1 LGVIGLFTLI
11 GLLLFSTG
19 VGKMLGI
26 SMPIHMDEDEDEDD
40 DDKEHDDPA
49 APLESDFLP

>member
-1 LGVIGLFTLI
+1 LGVIGLLTLI

-26 SMPIHMDEDEDEDD
+26 SIPIHMGEEEEKDD
-40 DDKEHDDPA
+40 HDKEDDDPA
-49 APLESDFLP
+49 APRESDFLP

>member
-1 LGVIGLFTLI
+1 MGVLGLFTLI

-19 VGKMLGI
+19 VGKILGI
-26 SMPIHMDEDEDEDD
+26 SMPIHMDEDDDED

-49 APLESDFLP
+49 APRESDFLP